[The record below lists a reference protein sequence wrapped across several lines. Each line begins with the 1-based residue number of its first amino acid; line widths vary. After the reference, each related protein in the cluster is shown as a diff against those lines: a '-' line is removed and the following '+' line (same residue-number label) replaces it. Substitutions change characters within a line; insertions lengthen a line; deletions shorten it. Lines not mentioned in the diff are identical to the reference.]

1 MKTKRFLSTVVAG
14 VLVAAQM
21 AMPVMAADGGEVE
34 VDVTTRTAVIRVEV
48 PTTLAIAVNQFE
60 KGDTGS
66 QVYSEAFD
74 ITNKSEIPVKVSVT
88 STASLDT
95 TKPITIT
102 ATKEA
107 AAKDTSADGA
117 AWLAVAAKT
126 SASKYTEES
135 GKDIKDLTEAN
146 ENVTTFAQGTE
157 AAKSTA
163 KAEQTF
169 YLNAATNPTVTYK
182 KVAPTDAD
190 ELAAAKKISYAKFYE
205 LTKMTLTASSE
216 QDELDA
222 AVAAGDI
229 YDEDTSANTL
239 TLIEKDGSVT
249 YASGHNYYTIAAAE
263 TLSKDLATGKTY
275 VYGEA
280 GAGGAA
286 GFRYIGKL
294 SEGKETW
301 TASDIKKIVIK
312 YNIAGVTGTR
322 YAEVASNC
330 TYGLYEAASASTTAT
345 EIKPGTAV
353 EITIPAGITVSKVE
367 KTKSDGTF
375 NDLPAEYFTW
385 EDTTGGKKLTLK
397 TSFTSSFGTGK
408 KIKISFSSGN
418 PIELDVK

>member
-1 MKTKRFLSTVVAG
+1 MKAKRFLSTVVAG
-14 VLVAAQM
+14 ALVAAQM

-95 TKPITIT
+95 TKPITLT

-107 AAKDTSADGA
+107 AAGDTSADGA

-126 SASKYTEES
+126 SASKYIEES
-135 GKDIKDLTEAN
+135 GKDVKDLTEAN
-146 ENVTTFAQGTE
+146 TNVTTFAQGTE

-169 YLNAATNPTVTYK
+169 YLSAEASPSVTYT

-205 LTKMTLTASSE
+205 LTELTLTASSE

-222 AVAAGDI
+222 AIAAGDL
-229 YDEDTSANTL
+229 YQETAGAL
-239 TLIEKDGSVT
+239 TLIEKGGTVT
-249 YASGHNYYTIAAAE
+249 WATGNKYYTAAAVE
-263 TLSKDLATGKTY
+263 TLSKDLAVNKVY
-275 VYGEA
+275 AYGEA
-280 GAGGAA
+280 GAGGAT

-301 TASDIKKIVIK
+301 TASDISKIVIK
-312 YNIAGVTGTR
+312 YDIAGVTGTR
-322 YAEVASNC
+322 YAEVEDDC
-330 TYGLYEAASASTTAT
+330 TYGLYAVASATTTAAAIT
-345 EIKPGTAV
+345 PGGAAV

-397 TSFTSSFGTGK
+397 ASFTSTFGTGK

-418 PIELDVK
+418 PIVLDVK